1 MNKFIV
7 EIILIIFLACS
18 SYTSFAQKKTIAL
31 LEPRVGNG
39 STEVNAME
47 KAMLRGELRKA
58 IAAFEDFEAITRT
71 DIDKMME
78 EFDFQSSGMV
88 DDEQRKRIGQMSGA
102 DYICV
107 STLTKSNV
115 EFYLETY
122 LIDMTSGK
130 IINPASQYGILENGR
145 LTNLLST
152 CQTLSKELLGK
163 NKPILHVETT
173 SYNFGKISSSGGEVA
188 SIPLKNVGGG
198 TLHITKVNYHGAY
211 SIEYPSKLEAGD
223 IGTLVIRVLKYN
235 CEYKGQRCDL
245 PRSIEIQSD
254 GGNCQIRIYGYQQ
267 CP

>member
-1 MNKFIV
+1 MRQ
-7 EIILIIFLACS
+7 ILVILMSVLFL
-18 SYTSFAQKKTIAL
+18 TSFAQEKKTIAL
-31 LEPRVGNG
+31 LEPRVGSG
-39 STEVNAME
+39 STEVNGVE

-71 DIDKMME
+71 DIDRMME
-78 EFDFQSSGMV
+78 EFDFQNSGLV
-88 DDEQRKRIGQMSGA
+88 NDEQRKRIGQMSGA

-107 STLTKSNV
+107 STLTKSHE

-130 IINPASQYGILENGR
+130 IINPASQYGIIENGR
-145 LTNLLST
+145 LTNLLSV

-163 NKPILHVETT
+163 NKPILHVEIT

-188 SIPLKNVGGG
+188 SIPLKNVGEG
-198 TLHITKVNYHGAY
+198 TLHITKVTHHGAY
-211 SIEYPSKLEAGD
+211 SIEYPSKIESGD
-223 IGTLVIRVLKYN
+223 IGHLVVRVLKYN
-235 CEYKGQRCDL
+235 CEYKEQRREL
-245 PRSIEIQSD
+245 PRSVEIQSD